1 MEENKIPETA
11 EQENTEA
18 QVEEA
23 AAEAVEEAAVDT
35 GAQTAEVQINEI
47 ASETAEEEIVS
58 DDAQESAEAQAEATD
73 DTNEDTEVK
82 AEDAAETV
90 VESETIEAFDESEE
104 TLPENLEYGIE
115 EQEEQK
121 KRFPLQIP
129 VIVAAC
135 ILVVALLGYFLF
147 TGFILKEPEGVTWST
162 EVDGAT
168 YYFEF
173 KNNNVFKAYVGSVE
187 IDSTYQKT
195 KSDSG
200 NTLTV
205 GTNVGNFYSGSPATY
220 KITGSR
226 ILGNQVMEYS
236 YGEGYDFSVKQA
248 SRKEVNLDLPKDFV
262 PDNDIIGTW
271 VFRYY
276 GYDIYKVTFNDNGS
290 MKLQMIQDGITY
302 NGTYTIDGDNIN
314 FTYYVSDSVAA
325 PLQYSVNGDT
335 LTFLGATFVREG
347 SEATVDQ
354 QLQVPTN

>member
-35 GAQTAEVQINEI
+35 SAQTAEVQIDEI
-47 ASETAEEEIVS
+47 ASETAEKETVS
-58 DDAQESAEAQAEATD
+58 DVA
-73 DTNEDTEVK
+73 
-82 AEDAAETV
+82 
-90 VESETIEAFDESEE
+90 
-104 TLPENLEYGIE
+104 LPENLEYGIE

-220 KITGSR
+220 TITGSR

-271 VFRYY
+271 VFQYY